1 MKFNGAPGVSGSFA
15 FDGEGEKKL
24 WDMSCKMV
32 GVKDV

>member
-1 MKFNGAPGVSGSFA
+1 MAHLRFLGYARFA